1 MLLDAAHYAGW
12 YERRKRAV
20 LLACLTRSQFQSG
33 FEPGCGY
40 GFLTAELSPRCRSL
54 LAMDGDRT
62 AVASTRRAVANAAHV
77 NVCEGRVPFD
87 WPAHQC
93 FDLIVLS
100 EFLYYV
106 PKEALTTIAQLAR
119 ASLTQDGE
127 IVACHWRHQ
136 IPECDTAGDVL
147 QERFGDA
154 LDLPAVSHVTD
165 PDFDLCVWR
174 RRGRGVAFREGL
186 LA

>member
-1 MLLDAAHYAGW
+1 MLLDAAHYSGW

-20 LLACLTRSQFQSG
+20 LLACLTRPWFRSG

-40 GFLTAELSPRCRSL
+40 GLLTAELSRRCRSL
-54 LAMDGDRT
+54 LAMDGDSA
-62 AVASTRRAVANAAHV
+62 AVASTIAAVERAAHV
-77 NVCEGRVPFD
+77 EVREGQVPMD
-87 WPAHQC
+87 WPNGTS

-106 PKEALTTIAQLAR
+106 PKDALDTLAR
-119 ASLTQDGE
+119 KARAALAEDGE
-127 IVACHWRHQ
+127 IVACHWRHP
-136 IPECDTAGDVL
+136 IPESDVPGDIL

-154 LDLPAVSHVTD
+154 LDLACVSHVSD

-174 RRGRGVAFREGL
+174 RQGRGVAFGEGL
-186 LA
+186 VP